1 MNEPNDPLFAVQRRS
16 GNRNE
21 TVYWELDLL
30 EDAAPDSDVLQPSE
44 ENKSAIVDAATM
56 LREGGT
62 VAFPT
67 ETVYGLGADARNT
80 AAVEAV
86 FAAKGR
92 PSDNPLIVHIAD
104 PGALDELVTA
114 VHPTA
119 AALMEAY
126 WPGPLTVVLPVRE
139 GVLSPCVTAGLD
151 TVGVRMPNHPVAL
164 ALISAAG
171 CPVAAP
177 SANRSGRPSPTL
189 ASHVMEDLAGYIG
202 GVLDGGAAGVGL
214 ESTVVQVQPDGKVAV
229 LRPGGIT
236 SEQLAAVVGAE
247 AVAAEPAVIKEFGAS
262 AAAEAPVTPAPV
274 LRERQGAEAVTNSS
288 APRAPGMKYTHYA
301 PRGWLGVVRGSSPQR
316 VAEEA
321 ASLLQAAQ
329 LSGEVTGLLL
339 FEEHKSLYPAA
350 PAACV
355 LSLGSLSSPEEGARS
370 LYAALRRFD
379 EAGATYILAEACPYT
394 GLGTAIMNRLMK
406 AAGGSVID
414 AG

>member
-1 MNEPNDPLFAVQRRS
+1 MNEPHDPLFAVQRRS
-16 GNRNE
+16 GNRNK

-30 EDAAPDSDVLQPSE
+30 EDAASDSVVLQPNE
-44 ENKSAIVDAATM
+44 ENKLAIVEAATM

-104 PGALDELVTA
+104 SGALDELVTE

-119 AALMEAY
+119 AVLMDAY

-151 TVGVRMPNHPVAL
+151 TVGVRMPDHPVAL

-189 ASHVMEDLAGYIG
+189 ASHVMEDLAGYID

-236 SEQLAAVVGAE
+236 TEQLAAVVGAE
-247 AVAAEPAVIKEFGAS
+247 AVAAEPAVVKESGTS
-262 AAAEAPVTPAPV
+262 AAAEAPAANEPGVYH
-274 LRERQGAEAVTNSS
+274 GAEAVSDS
-288 APRAPGMKYTHYA
+288 LAPRAPGMKYTHYA
-301 PRGWLGVVRGSSPQR
+301 PRGWLGVVSGSSPQR
-316 VAEEA
+316 VADEA

-355 LSLGSLSSPEEGARS
+355 LSLGSLYSPEEGARS

-394 GLGTAIMNRLMK
+394 GLGAAIMNRLMK

>member
-1 MNEPNDPLFAVQRRS
+1 MNEPHDPLFAVQRRS
-16 GNRNE
+16 GNRNK

-30 EDAAPDSDVLQPSE
+30 EDAASDSVVLQPNE
-44 ENKSAIVDAATM
+44 ENKLAIVEAATM
-56 LREGGT
+56 LREGGA

-104 PGALDELVTA
+104 SGALDELVTE

-119 AALMEAY
+119 AVLMDAY

-151 TVGVRMPNHPVAL
+151 TVGVRMPDHPVAL

-189 ASHVMEDLAGYIG
+189 ASHVMEDLAGYID

-236 SEQLAAVVGAE
+236 TEQLAAVVGAE
-247 AVAAEPAVIKEFGAS
+247 AVAAEPAVVKESGTS
-262 AAAEAPVTPAPV
+262 AAAEAPAANEPGVYH
-274 LRERQGAEAVTNSS
+274 GAEAVSDSS

-301 PRGWLGVVRGSSPQR
+301 PRGWLGVVSGSSPQR
-316 VAEEA
+316 VADEA

-394 GLGTAIMNRLMK
+394 GLGAAIMNRLMK